1 MSKIKAQQPQF
12 VPVAFRSILQRLNRH
27 LKANSR
33 EIKAVRLKGT
43 TDRTEFGEYFML
55 DTKRGAV
62 IATQLTA
69 LKIAKLARDVGV
81 LKPWEVMR

>member
-1 MSKIKAQQPQF
+1 MPKTKTQF
-12 VPVAFRSILQRLNRH
+12 VPVTFRSLLQRYNRY
-27 LKANSR
+27 LKPKNQ
-33 EIKAVRLKGT
+33 EVKAVRLKGA

-55 DTKRGAV
+55 DTKRGEV